1 MALTIIL
8 GHRSTPSRY
17 IQNPLL
23 DRGEV
28 VRQPVS
34 PPCSR
39 LYQLESIESG
49 NAGLYRVEVIVS
61 LALLREVARGVAHG
75 GAIVITVAAF
85 VKFFI
90 CAISGCTRARL
101 VSSAVSKVILQ
112 VAMASRALFTVGLR
126 RLCSFAATLVSVDA
140 LGVIINVFVV
150 FSLFYVIARET
161 RMAIRRAA
169 AGMNGEQA

>member
-8 GHRSTPSRY
+8 GHRSTPSQY

-34 PPCSR
+34 SPCSR

-61 LALLREVARGVAHG
+61 LALLHGVAHG

-85 VKFFI
+85 IKFFI
-90 CAISGCTRARL
+90 CAISGCTCARL

-112 VAMASRALFTVGLR
+112 VAMASRALFTVGLC

-161 RMAIRRAA
+161 RMAIHRAA